1 MHKWGVFTSGLLPV
15 ILFAGSL
22 LSDLN
27 FLSGLFYIAFLLF
40 LIYFQSYQMNVK
52 KQKALPAFLKT
63 MLAFALYGIFLLL
76 FLIFWIINFGIS
88 LNGVQ

>member
-27 FLSGLFYIAFLLF
+27 FLSGLFCIAFLSF
-40 LIYFQSYQMNVK
+40 LIYFQFYQMKVK

-63 MLAFALYGIFLLL
+63 MLAFVLYGIFLSL